1 MPLKKG
7 SSKET
12 ISKNIETEM
21 KKYKKTGK
29 IGTSKPASKKK
40 AAKQA
45 AAIAY
50 SKAGKGKKKDENC
63 EKMKRLREGSE
74 SETADKDYD
83 GDGKVESK
91 KDEYLGSKDKAI
103 KKAMGKKD
111 EKKADENCEECET
124 LKESFNNF
132 VKATLVKAFRL
143 E

>member
-7 SSKET
+7 SSKKT

-29 IGTSKPASKKK
+29 VGASKPANKKK

-74 SETADKDYD
+74 SEVADKDYD
-83 GDGKVESK
+83 GDGELESR
-91 KDEYLGSKDKAI
+91 KD
-103 KKAMGKKD
+103 
-111 EKKADENCEECET
+111 
-124 LKESFNNF
+124 
-132 VKATLVKAFRL
+132 
-143 E
+143 